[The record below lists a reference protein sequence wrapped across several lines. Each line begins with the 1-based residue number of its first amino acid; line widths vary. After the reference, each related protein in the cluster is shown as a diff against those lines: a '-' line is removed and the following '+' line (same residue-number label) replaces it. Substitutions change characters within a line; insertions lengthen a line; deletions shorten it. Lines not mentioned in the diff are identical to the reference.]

1 VSNADGTR
9 TRILEKAWELAR
21 ERGIGA
27 VTMREIAAA
36 AGVSRQLVYVHFSSR
51 PGLLVAMTRHQDR
64 RSGFRRRVAAT
75 RELQPVEGLAALIA
89 AWHEYF
95 PTILSVA
102 EELEAALLT
111 GGEGAEAWRDR
122 MFDLREAFRLAIE
135 RVDLAPDWTVET
147 AADWAWARCQPTNW
161 RHLVGERGWDP
172 SEYARRTSDSILAEL
187 VADRV
192 PNV

>member
-1 VSNADGTR
+1 MSNADGTR
-9 TRILEKAWELAR
+9 IRILENAWELAR
-21 ERGIGA
+21 DRGIGA

-51 PGLLVAMTRHQDR
+51 AGLLVAMSRHQDR
-64 RSGFRRRVAAT
+64 RSGFRARVATT
-75 RELQPVEGLAALIA
+75 RQMPPVEGLAALIG

-95 PTILSVA
+95 PTILSVV

-111 GGEGAEAWRDR
+111 SGEGAEAWRDR
-122 MFDLREAFRLAIE
+122 MFDLREAFRLAVE
-135 RVDLAPDWTVET
+135 RVELAPGWTVET

-172 SEYARRTSDSILAEL
+172 ADYARRTSDSILAEL
-187 VADRV
+187 VA
-192 PNV
+192 NV